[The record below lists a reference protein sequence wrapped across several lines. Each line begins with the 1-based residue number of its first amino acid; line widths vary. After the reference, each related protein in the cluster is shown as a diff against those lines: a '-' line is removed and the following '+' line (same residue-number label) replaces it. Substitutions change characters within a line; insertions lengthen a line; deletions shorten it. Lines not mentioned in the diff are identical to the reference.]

1 MLTFIMVWVLSCSFT
16 FWATRRFCLWRYGDK
31 SFGVPAYAAV
41 IGGIAGASIYL
52 VATGGFA

>member
-1 MLTFIMVWVLSCSFT
+1 MVWVLSCSFT